1 VAGISAEDFASKIR
15 QVCDESVLVVRV
27 AVIAQSKHQAKL
39 RIFLRDRSVIAVYY
53 NSENGKTG
61 FAQYLDNLRIFGA
74 DNANRKWHWHLREDP
89 SQHVS
94 SDHEITFE
102 EFMAR
107 LEPDL
112 K

>member
-1 VAGISAEDFASKIR
+1 MVGMSAEDFARRVK
-15 QVCDESVLVVRV
+15 QVCDESDIVVRV
-27 AVIAQSKHQAKL
+27 AAITQSKHQTKL

-53 NSENGKTG
+53 NSENGQKG

-94 SDHEITFE
+94 SDHEIIFE